1 MSRMESNQIVDTW
14 MLFKEYLEKKQIELV
29 AEKFVDMLA
38 DYGVEEEQLMD
49 ALGSDSVLDEAIRY
63 YLDIDDN
70 IKDYDEFDDEDY

>member
-1 MSRMESNQIVDTW
+1 MESNQIVDTW

>member
-1 MSRMESNQIVDTW
+1 MEANQIVDTW

-70 IKDYDEFDDEDY
+70 IEDYDEFNDEDY